1 MENSRGSS
9 KIVWTIRGAFKSTQN
24 YLIQII
30 LKRGKRKFKVKM
42 HSEII
47 RWYFIH
53 TEEIPRKI
61 VN

>member
-9 KIVWTIRGAFKSTQN
+9 KIGWTIRGAFKSTQN
-24 YLIQII
+24 YLKTV

-47 RWYFIH
+47 RWYFIQ